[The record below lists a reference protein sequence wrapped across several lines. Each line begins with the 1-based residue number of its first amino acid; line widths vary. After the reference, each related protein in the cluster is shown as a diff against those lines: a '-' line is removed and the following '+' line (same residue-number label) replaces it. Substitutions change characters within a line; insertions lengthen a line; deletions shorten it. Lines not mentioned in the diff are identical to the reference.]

1 MASDVLYYI
10 GIDGGGTK
18 TEGVLTDAEGR
29 VLCAEKTGPSNP
41 NDIGLNAAVSTITEL
56 VRRLMEKGGVS
67 PAQVSVF
74 GGIAGALAVK
84 DRLTEAVSHALGGVA
99 CISVDSD
106 VINLLAADVPTG
118 EGACVIC
125 GTGSVCFL
133 RTKKALRRIGGWGY
147 LLDSAGSGYDI
158 GRMALET
165 ALKACDGRGDETYRP
180 LLSAI
185 TAHLGASP
193 DSLIGKIYE
202 GGKPYIAACAPVVF
216 DLAKQGDP
224 VADRI
229 LNVNAEALAA
239 CVTAALRK
247 TQPDAPVTVIL
258 GGSINVKESPAWT
271 ERIRAHLTTDIEVL
285 THFLVAEAPPVFGAV
300 AEARALTITDRAE
313 GFGTFRRVFM
323 ENYTLYAI
331 ERT

>member
-1 MASDVLYYI
+1 MALDVSYYI

-29 VLCAEKTGPSNP
+29 VLCVGKTGPSNP
-41 NDIGLNAAVSTITEL
+41 NDIGLDASVRTITDL
-56 VRRLMEKGGVS
+56 VHRLMTDGGVS
-67 PAQVSVF
+67 PAQVRVF
-74 GGIAGALAVK
+74 VGIAGALAVK
-84 DRLTEAVSHALGGVA
+84 DRLTEAVSRALGGVA
-99 CISVDSD
+99 RVSVDSD

-133 RTKKALRRIGGWGY
+133 RTPKSLHRIGGWGY
-147 LLDSAGSGYDI
+147 LLDSAGSGYDM
-158 GRMALET
+158 GRMAIET
-165 ALKACDGRGDETYRP
+165 ALKACDGRGDETCRP

-185 TAHLGASP
+185 TAHLGAGP
-193 DSLIGKIYE
+193 DRLIEKIYE

-224 VADRI
+224 MADHI

-239 CVTAALRK
+239 CITAALQK

-271 ERIRAHLTTDIEVL
+271 ERIRAHLTPDIEAL
-285 THFLVAEAPPVFGAV
+285 THLQVAEAPPVFGAV
-300 AEARALTITDRAE
+300 AEARGLTVTNRAE
-313 GFGTFRRVFM
+313 GFEAFRRVFM